1 MKKILLGALALA
13 AAQVASAAMVTV
25 NGSFTA
31 TNWTLYF
38 GSPAAPLDPLF
49 LQYSVTFDD
58 TVAYTDD
65 ASVLTVLDTNIPYD
79 FAFSHGVGD
88 PSFVLAT
95 AGSPGSCTHTPAS
108 FCAFVS
114 DFSAGVPWF
123 VEQSPPG
130 GGGWRAQTITAGIP
144 GGGDVPEPPM
154 WALLGVLGIAAT
166 LARRQR
172 KTAV

>member
-1 MKKILLGALALA
+1 MKKLLLGALALA

-31 TNWTLYF
+31 TNWTVYF
-38 GSPAAPLDPLF
+38 GSPSAPIDPLY

-58 TVAYTDD
+58 TIAYVDD

-79 FAFSHGVGD
+79 LAFSHGVGGS
-88 PSFVLAT
+88 SFVLAT
-95 AGSPGSCTHTPAS
+95 VGSPSSCTHVPES

-114 DFSAGVPWF
+114 DFSSGLPWF
-123 VEQSPPG
+123 VEQSPAG
-130 GGGWRAQTITAGIP
+130 DGGWRAQTITQGIP
-144 GGGDVPEPPM
+144 EGGNVPEPPM
-154 WALLGVLGIAAT
+154 WALMGVLGMAAG

-172 KTAV
+172 KPVA